1 MARGPRYR
9 VPFRRRRE
17 GKTNYYR
24 RKRLLL
30 SNLPRLIIRKT
41 NNYIIAQIAE
51 ATPIGDKIIVNAYSS
66 ELKDFGW
73 KGNSKNTP
81 AAYLTG
87 LLIAKKATKKGI
99 DKVVPD
105 IGLHISTQGAK
116 IFAALKGASDGGL
129 LFNLGEKKVPSEE
142 RIHGEHI
149 ASYAEHLESENPEL
163 SKKQF
168 SLYIRRNLKPRDLPN
183 HFAEVKE
190 KIINKY
196 EG

>member
-30 SNLPRLIIRKT
+30 SNLPRLIVRKT
-41 NNYIIAQIAE
+41 NNYIIVQIAE
-51 ATPIGDKIIVNAYSS
+51 ATPIGDKILIQAHSS
-66 ELKDFGW
+66 ELSDFGW
-73 KGNSKNTP
+73 KAGTKNTP

-87 LLIAKKATKKGI
+87 LLIAKKALKKGI
-99 DKVVPD
+99 TEVVPD
-105 IGLHISTQGAK
+105 VGLHTTTQGAK

-129 LFNLGEKKVPSEE
+129 SFNLGEEKVPSEE
-142 RIHGEHI
+142 RIQGEHI
-149 ASYAEHLESENPEL
+149 ANYAKLLESEDPKL
-163 SKKQF
+163 FKKRF
-168 SLYIRRNLKPRDLPN
+168 SLYIRRNLRPQDLPS
-183 HFAEVKE
+183 HFTEIKE
-190 KIINKY
+190 RIISKY